1 MWILQFLPNWIFYL
15 LLFTGIVG
23 YILSNT
29 LLKLLPYSDVI
40 KIASVF
46 AIIFGIFMTGAI
58 HDNDT
63 WLQRVSELEK
73 KVLDLE
79 TKSAEANTKLV
90 QKVIV
95 KKQIVKE
102 RGDDIIKYIDREV
115 VKDNEVVK
123 YIEHCPKLPNEIVNT
138 LNKAAKP

>member
-15 LLFTGIVG
+15 LLFAGIVG

-29 LLKLLPYSDVI
+29 ILKLLPYSDVI

-73 KVLDLE
+73 KVLELE

>member
-15 LLFTGIVG
+15 LLFAGIVG

-73 KVLDLE
+73 KVLELE